1 MERLRQE
8 VRQLKAKAKEREVQ
22 IAFAKKI
29 GRNTQSGG
37 GTAGRYQAIQEMN

>member
-8 VRQLKAKAKEREVQ
+8 VRQLKAKEREVQ

-37 GTAGRYQAIQEMN
+37 GTAGRYQAIQEMS